1 MPRIYTHLTT
11 QERAVV
17 MTMRDDQCSIRSI
30 AKRLGRAPSSISR
43 ELRRTP
49 VVAAYDANLA
59 HQQSYARRIAP
70 RRTPK
75 LAVDGALFQV
85 VRHYLNA
92 LWSPQQIANILR
104 AMWPDDSDKT
114 VSHETIYNAIY
125 LHPRGELKRELI
137 ACLRHH
143 NQVRKPRSRGV
154 DRRGQIKDM
163 QSIHIRPPEIEDRLI
178 PGHWEG
184 DLIKG
189 EGNRS
194 SVGTLVERTTRFV
207 VLAKMD
213 NAGTRTVVESFSAV
227 LNRQPASM
235 RKSMTYDQG
244 REMHAHKIL
253 TERTGVQIYFADP
266 HSPWQRGSNENTNGL
281 LRQYMPKGSDLSI
294 YSQDDL
300 DAIALSLNTRP
311 RETLGWKTP
320 LAVYTEHMARLQ
332 LHPDSIH

>member
-1 MPRIYTHLTT
+1 M
-11 QERAVV
+11 
-17 MTMRDDQCSIRSI
+17 
-30 AKRLGRAPSSISR
+30 
-43 ELRRTP
+43 
-49 VVAAYDANLA
+49 
-59 HQQSYARRIAP
+59 AP
-70 RRTPK
+70 RRIPK
-75 LAVDGALFQV
+75 LHADGALFQV
-85 VRHYLNA
+85 VRHYLKE

-213 NAGTRTVVESFSAV
+213 NAGTRSVVDSFSAV
-227 LNRQPASM
+227 LNRQPAAL

-244 REMHAHKIL
+244 REMHDHKSAPIAPACRSTL
-253 TERTGVQIYFADP
+253 QTRTAP
-266 HSPWQRGSNENTNGL
+266 GSAAPMKIPTACCASTC
-281 LRQYMPKGSDLSI
+281 PKGQTCRSTPRMNSMPLPSRLTPGHAKRLAGKRRSLSI
-294 YSQDDL
+294 LNIWRGYNYSPTRSINPGV
-300 DAIALSLNTRP
+300 AIGS
-311 RETLGWKTP
+311 
-320 LAVYTEHMARLQ
+320 
-332 LHPDSIH
+332 